1 MSSWDLG
8 RTLTR
13 RQALRAGAG
22 GALGLAGLGSLGA
35 LSGCTVER
43 ALDLPEAGVNVKPKI
58 DGDLLIYNWAQ
69 YMNPAIKKAFT
80 EKYGVEV
87 NEVNFD
93 NLEAMVTKLRAGGQY
108 DIIWPTP
115 EYAFRLNQEGLLAHF
130 DRDDLKNAKG
140 ISSFYDNGWWDP
152 ESKLSVPYTYYTTG
166 IAWRTDEVPG
176 MTESWNDMSNP
187 EAFGKIFMLD
197 DFQEGIGQ
205 ANLLNGFYLNTA
217 KPEEL
222 EVSKETLLEQKKGLR
237 GFSTLTAQ
245 NLVNGTAA
253 IHQAWNGDVVNARN
267 QVDNPEVFKYETC
280 SEGAG
285 RNRPDVHPRHRA
297 QPGHGAEVHR
307 LDPGARQRGAE
318 RRLERVPPAGR
329 GRPPGVREARQGGA
343 VDRRQPRAARRRR
356 HGVPARQPGGPEAV
370 EPDLDRGESELMRP
384 ERTDARV
391 LVGSRPEAL
400 SPPVSLTSARSGR
413 IR

>member
-166 IAWRTDEVPG
+166 IAWRDDEVQG
-176 MTESWNDMSNP
+176 MTGSWNDLTNP
-187 EAFGKIFMLD
+187 DGEGRMFILD
-197 DFQEGIGQ
+197 DFQEAIGE
-205 ANLLNGFYLNTA
+205 ANLINGFDLNTTD
-217 KPEEL
+217 PNEL
-222 EVSKETLLEQKKGLR
+222 EISKETLLAQKEFAR
-237 GFSTLTAQ
+237 GISTNSTQ

-253 IHQAWNGDVVNARN
+253 IHQAWNGDIVNVRN

-280 SEGAG
+280 SEGVPVGTDLMCIPATARSPGTALKFIDWILEPDNAAQNVAWNGYPQPVEGG
-285 RNRPDVHPRHRA
+285 RQEFAKLVKEEPSIDVNLE
-297 QPGHGAEVHR
+297 QLGDGGMEYR
-307 LDPGARQRGAE
+307 LDNPE
-318 RRLERVPPAGR
+318 DRRLWNQTWTEVKA
-329 GRPPGVREARQGGA
+329 
-343 VDRRQPRAARRRR
+343 
-356 HGVPARQPGGPEAV
+356 
-370 EPDLDRGESELMRP
+370 S
-384 ERTDARV
+384 
-391 LVGSRPEAL
+391 
-400 SPPVSLTSARSGR
+400 
-413 IR
+413 